1 MQRDNFY
8 SKISKRSFSK
18 IYKNYSKGKISRVL
32 PANIILSPFPYG
44 FHPCNGEMQERVD
57 LRVSLTHLAQGNQ
70 KREKGRER
78 GKGEE
83 REKERERERERGG
96 RERRERKRE
105 KGRRNCCWPKSASTV
120 GQSEARLEG
129 AIVCK
134 EQRAIVDKGI
144 DAPRV

>member
-57 LRVSLTHLAQGNQ
+57 LRVSLTHSAQGNQ
-70 KREKGRER
+70 
-78 GKGEE
+78 E
-83 REKERERERERGG
+83 REKERKREGRG
-96 RERRERKRE
+96 ERERKRE
-105 KGRRNCCWPKSASTV
+105 KGREGGGRGERERERKGEGIVVGRSQRRLLASR
-120 GQSEARLEG
+120 RLDS
-129 AIVCK
+129 K
-134 EQRAIVDKGI
+134 EQSFARSNERSLI
-144 DAPRV
+144 RV

>member
-44 FHPCNGEMQERVD
+44 FHPCNGEMQERVTCAFHS
-57 LRVSLTHLAQGNQ
+57 RTRPKGI
-70 KREKGRER
+70 KRERKGEKGR
-78 GKGEE
+78 
-83 REKERERERERGG
+83 

-105 KGRRNCCWPKSASTV
+105 RKREREGRERRERERERKGEGIVVGRSQRRLLASR
-120 GQSEARLEG
+120 RLDS
-129 AIVCK
+129 K
-134 EQRAIVDKGI
+134 EQSFARSNERSLI
-144 DAPRV
+144 RV

>member
-83 REKERERERERGG
+83 REKERERKGERGEGEEREKERER
-96 RERRERKRE
+96 E
-105 KGRRNCCWPKSASTV
+105 KELLLAEVSVDCWPVGGSTRR
-120 GQSEARLEG
+120 SNRLQG
-129 AIVCK
+129 TTSD
-134 EQRAIVDKGI
+134 R
-144 DAPRV
+144 

>member
-57 LRVSLTHLAQGNQ
+57 LRVSLTHSAQGNQ
-70 KREKGRER
+70 EREKERKREGRGERERKREKGRER
-78 GKGEE
+78 GG
-83 REKERERERERGG
+83 RGERERERKGEGIVVG
-96 RERRERKRE
+96 RSQRRLLAS
-105 KGRRNCCWPKSASTV
+105 RRLDS
-120 GQSEARLEG
+120 
-129 AIVCK
+129 K
-134 EQRAIVDKGI
+134 EQSFARSNERSLI
-144 DAPRV
+144 RV

>member
-1 MQRDNFY
+1 MQKDNFY

-83 REKERERERERGG
+83 REKERERKGERGEGEEREKERER
-96 RERRERKRE
+96 E
-105 KGRRNCCWPKSASTV
+105 KELLLAEVSVDCWPVGGSTRR
-120 GQSEARLEG
+120 SNRLQG
-129 AIVCK
+129 ATSD
-134 EQRAIVDKGI
+134 R
-144 DAPRV
+144 

>member
-1 MQRDNFY
+1 MQKDNFY

-57 LRVSLTHLAQGNQ
+57 LRVSLTHLAQRNQ
-70 KREKGRER
+70 EREKGREKGGR
-78 GKGEE
+78 G
-83 REKERERERERGG
+83 EREREREG

>member
-57 LRVSLTHLAQGNQ
+57 LRVSLTHSAQGNQ
-70 KREKGRER
+70 
-78 GKGEE
+78 E
-83 REKERERERERGG
+83 REKERKREGRGERERERKGEGIVVG
-96 RERRERKRE
+96 RSQRRLLAS
-105 KGRRNCCWPKSASTV
+105 RRLDS
-120 GQSEARLEG
+120 
-129 AIVCK
+129 K
-134 EQRAIVDKGI
+134 EQSFARSNERSLI
-144 DAPRV
+144 RV